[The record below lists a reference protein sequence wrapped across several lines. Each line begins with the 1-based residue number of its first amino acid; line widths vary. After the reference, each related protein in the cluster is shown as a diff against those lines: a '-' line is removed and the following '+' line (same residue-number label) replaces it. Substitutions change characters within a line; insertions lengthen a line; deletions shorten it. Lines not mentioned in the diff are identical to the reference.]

1 MKSLTFISDTHNRH
15 NEIPQEQLPGGDFLI
30 HTGDFT
36 NRGTLPEVTTFLEW
50 FSAQTQYKHRIFIA
64 GNHEKI
70 AEKDPSLFV
79 SLVPDNCVYACNS
92 VVNLDGLKF
101 WGTPV
106 TAQFCNW
113 AFNRTTSELI
123 KLFSYIPEDTDVL
136 LTHGGPKGI
145 LQKLPGGLDVG
156 MPELAE
162 RISQL
167 PKLKVSAFGHIHHSY
182 GTKTINNIQYV
193 NSAIVGE
200 DYKTH
205 NKPITINL

>member
-1 MKSLTFISDTHNRH
+1 MTSLTFISDTHNRH

-36 NRGTLPEVTTFLEW
+36 NRGTIPEVISFFNW
-50 FSAQTQYKHRIFIA
+50 FEKQTQYTRRIFIA
-64 GNHEKI
+64 GNHERI
-70 AEKDPSLFV
+70 AEKDPGLFA
-79 SLVPDNCVYACNS
+79 SLVPSNCIYLQDS
-92 VVNLDGLKF
+92 GITLEGLRF

-113 AFNRTTSELI
+113 AFNRTTSEII

-162 RISQL
+162 RIKDLSN
-167 PKLKVSAFGHIHHSY
+167 LKISAFGHIHHSY
-182 GTKTINNIQYV
+182 ESKTINNVTYV

-200 DYKTH
+200 DYKVH
-205 NKPITINL
+205 NKPIKINL